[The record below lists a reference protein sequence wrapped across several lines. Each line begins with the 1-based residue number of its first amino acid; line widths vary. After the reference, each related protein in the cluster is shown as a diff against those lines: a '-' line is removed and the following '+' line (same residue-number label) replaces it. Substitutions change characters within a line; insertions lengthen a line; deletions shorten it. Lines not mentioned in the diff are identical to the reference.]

1 MISILDSSMLFSLFL
16 TNLISS
22 GLLIITGVFGVIFG
36 SLISAGLCECIYGIQ
51 PEQPERTQY
60 RIPRATENPAVHRG
74 MLRRWI
80 KNFHEMNG
88 MKLPKGFYERD
99 KRQLRGMYYGMLEE
113 YDISIEDII
122 RSRH

>member
-1 MISILDSSMLFSLFL
+1 MDLEKEMEMYGTFQGEANQPPATI
-16 TNLISS
+16 
-22 GLLIITGVFGVIFG
+22 G

-60 RIPRATENPAVHRG
+60 RIPRATENPAVHRS